1 MNGGKCATHPLKS
14 IKHAVYSTIC
24 ILFGMLPQYQWQMKG
39 LEGSISKNVTILIVI
54 CIPGGGK
61 VSIPNFTVI
70 IYINIINLQPSNK
83 GKIIENYNYNYKLP
97 FKVTLA
103 RITIIWVAQ
112 FTEHHLQAGVFM
124 HIAMPKIV
132 AKQLEIP
139 SIDLSKEPIEQ
150 HQQVGWT
157 CSLYVFLWI
166 VEHPKTWAN
175 PLKMAEFFG
184 QTINKLYIIY
194 NICI

>member
-1 MNGGKCATHPLKS
+1 MSKAVSSSAPLVVWRCLEDLCFFGIASSYEWWKMRDTS
-14 IKHAVYSTIC
+14 TEKHQTCGIFNYMHFVWDA
-24 ILFGMLPQYQWQMKG
+24 PQYQWQMKG

-157 CSLYVFLWI
+157 CSLYVFL
-166 VEHPKTWAN
+166 
-175 PLKMAEFFG
+175 
-184 QTINKLYIIY
+184 
-194 NICI
+194 